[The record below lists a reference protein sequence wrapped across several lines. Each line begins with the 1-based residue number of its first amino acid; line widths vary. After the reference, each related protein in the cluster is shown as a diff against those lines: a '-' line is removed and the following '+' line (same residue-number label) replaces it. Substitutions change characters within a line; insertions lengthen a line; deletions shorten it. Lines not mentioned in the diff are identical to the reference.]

1 MTPTPTLD
9 DTFVNS
15 LRGGVM
21 RLARRL
27 RLERAGSDLTLTQ
40 MSALW
45 TLYLMGASP
54 IGELASAEHVK
65 PPSMTRTVNCL
76 EEMGLVVR
84 ESHEGDGRQVLV
96 TVTPAAENLLTEDRR
111 RRTTYLAERLS
122 ELDDDE
128 LAVLTKAAPLLER
141 LAGSPTTSMRS
152 PATEAAAGHSLA
164 GAPPLA
170 PAPATDPS

>member
-1 MTPTPTLD
+1 MTSTPALD

-40 MSALW
+40 LSALW
-45 TLYLMGASP
+45 TLYLMGPSP

-84 ESHEGDGRQVLV
+84 ESHDGDGRQVMV
-96 TVTPAAENLLTEDRR
+96 TVTPAAEDLLTEDRR

-128 LAVLTKAAPLLER
+128 RATLAAAAPLLER
-141 LAGSPTTSMRS
+141 LAGTSGSTPR
-152 PATEAAAGHSLA
+152 P
-164 GAPPLA
+164 
-170 PAPATDPS
+170 